1 MEYKRTLELVENL
14 IHLEN
19 KVSNIGSRKAVA
31 DLKTLEMETPYDA
44 IFDLEAAILQEF
56 NLPLTI
62 YYRSYLF
69 QLTNSAFHKVSFK
82 KELILWRLRQ
92 EAEMLKTQN

>member
-14 IHLEN
+14 IHLET
-19 KVSNIGSRKAVA
+19 KVASISGRKAVA

-44 IFDLEAAILQEF
+44 IFDLEAAILKEC

-69 QLTNSAFHKVSFK
+69 QLTNSAMQRASFK
-82 KELILWRLRQ
+82 KELILWRLKQ
-92 EAEMLKTQN
+92 EAQMLEA

>member
-1 MEYKRTLELVENL
+1 MEYQRTLELVENL

-19 KVSNIGSRKAVA
+19 KVSGIGARKAVA
-31 DLKTLEMETPYDA
+31 DLKTLEMETPYDT
-44 IFDLEAAILQEF
+44 IFDLEAAILKEC

-69 QLTNSAFHKVSFK
+69 QLTNSTFERVSFK
-82 KELILWRLRQ
+82 KELILWRLKQ
-92 EAEMLKTQN
+92 AAQMLEAQN